1 MNIKD
6 QYLDTTSISSLRS
19 GVRPT
24 KSQTSFNI
32 QSRAQ
37 PSLSINLDNTIVQTI
52 IPPVNNSLSG
62 DIEDNSLLHS
72 HPRLRSMQSISSI
85 ASRRTTRPNTSSDQ
99 LSVNTSFNPIIEQS
113 FTYCNNNN
121 NNIDDPSTIRTQ
133 DAAFGE
139 EIRKDL
145 IDRLAQSIYSY
156 PTSLAGNTNEFKPV
170 VSNEIPDV
178 FINDNQIGSTFQSH
192 AKNFFILTSA
202 GKPIFSMFGE
212 DKEIIPYMGI
222 INTVVSYFQINESTN
237 IKTIK
242 LNKTKQTFAFTSKA
256 PIILMAYSR
265 RGETTNELMTQLDLL
280 YSYLISSINE
290 RQLKRLFHNRSN
302 FDLRNFLEVTDFD
315 NLRQICSLLSN
326 KLYPDFGLNAL
337 QCFVMRKNER
347 ARIHDTIHNL
357 LINENKNIPRGTLL
371 YGLILSYKRKMFKLC
386 AVIRPKGHSLH
397 TIDLQL
403 LFSLITHQFENRD
416 GDQELWLPICFPK
429 FNSNGFLYS
438 YIKYLSRSNS
448 NNLGSSS
455 SDIEDTVLVLISAQK
470 DAFYKLKTFGDKLW
484 NKLQSDK
491 LNEYFIKDRFKFRI
505 SDIQAPL
512 VHHFMYKIKKYV
524 QYVMPEI
531 EIHNDDTNK
540 LNRYENKLKK
550 FYGHLYNS
558 VVDDNGLPI
567 NKTILNYLHWEE
579 EEEEEVEEAEGNEIE
594 NDFQREKINMMGLIW
609 ITPQFEL
616 YLICNNGVNNKEIV
630 LRSAKRIISW
640 CKKYE
645 SRLFIQEGATF

>member
-1 MNIKD
+1 MNVKD
-6 QYLDTTSISSLRS
+6 QYLDTASTRSFRS
-19 GVRPT
+19 GVRPS
-24 KSQTSFNI
+24 KSQSGFNI
-32 QSRAQ
+32 KTRGQ

-52 IPPVNNSLSG
+52 IPPVNNTLNG
-62 DIEDNSLLHS
+62 DNEDNVSLNNF
-72 HPRLRSMQSISSI
+72 PRLRSMQSISSI
-85 ASRRTTRPNTSSDQ
+85 VSRRPTRPNTVADQ
-99 LSVNTSFNPIIEQS
+99 PSVNTSFDPLIEQS
-113 FTYCNNNN
+113 FSYS
-121 NNIDDPSTIRTQ
+121 NNIEDPSTRQAQ
-133 DAAFGE
+133 DTAFNE
-139 EIRKDL
+139 EARKDL

-156 PTSLAGNTNEFKPV
+156 PASLTGNSYGFKPV

-178 FINDNQIGSTFQSH
+178 FINDNQTSPDFKSH
-192 AKNFFILTSA
+192 SKNFFILTSA

-212 DKEIIPYMGI
+212 DKQIVPYMGI
-222 INTVVSYFQINESTN
+222 INTVVSYFQINETTN
-237 IKTIK
+237 IRTIK
-242 LNKTKQTFAFTSKA
+242 LNKTRQTFAFTNKA

-302 FDLRNFLEVTDFD
+302 FDLRNYLEVTDFD

-337 QCFVMRKNER
+337 QCFVMRKTER

-357 LINENKNIPRGTLL
+357 LINESKDIPRGTLL
-371 YGLILSYKRKMFKLC
+371 YGLILSHKRKMFKLC

-438 YIKYLSRSNS
+438 YIKYLSRSHANNS
-448 NNLGSSS
+448 SQM
-455 SDIEDTVLVLISAQK
+455 EDTVLVLISAQK

-484 NKLQSDK
+484 NKLQHDK
-491 LNEYFIKDRFKFRI
+491 LDEYFVKDRFKFRI

-531 EIHNDDTNK
+531 EIHNDDATK
-540 LNRYENKLKK
+540 LTQYECKLKK
-550 FYGHLYNS
+550 YYGHLYNS
-558 VVDDNGLPI
+558 VVDDTGLPI
-567 NKTILNYLHWEE
+567 NKTILNYFHWEE
-579 EEEEEVEEAEGNEIE
+579 EEEGEEGEEREEGEDAITE
-594 NDFQREKINMMGLIW
+594 TQRDFKREKINMMGLIW

-616 YLICNNGVNNKEIV
+616 YLICNNGVNNKEVV
-630 LRSAKRIISW
+630 LRSAKRIIGW